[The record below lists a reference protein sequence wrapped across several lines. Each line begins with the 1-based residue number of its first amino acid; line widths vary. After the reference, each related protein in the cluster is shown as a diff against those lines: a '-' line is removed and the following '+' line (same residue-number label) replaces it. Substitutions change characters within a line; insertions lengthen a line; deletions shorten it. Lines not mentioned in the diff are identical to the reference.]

1 MAQDNPPPIPGT
13 TPQAPQPRTKNRE
26 FRTDDAHE
34 LVRLSLQRSYMN
46 TERTLAV
53 WTRTAL
59 SLMIFGIAVD
69 RFGLLMRHPPWHVTD
84 PSQLLPDPLSTLG
97 GIILIALSVAIL
109 LAAGVRF
116 LAYGL
121 KWYRLNPRHVWYH
134 TPWLAFTF
142 AMLMAAF
149 GIVLLV
155 VLIMFKQ

>member
-1 MAQDNPPPIPGT
+1 MAEKDELPHPT
-13 TPQAPQPRTKNRE
+13 T
-26 FRTDDAHE
+26 AHE
-34 LVRLSLQRSYMN
+34 LVELSLQRSYMN

-69 RFGLLMRHPPWHVTD
+69 RFGLLMNHPPWHVAATSD
-84 PSQLLPDPLSTLG
+84 LLPNPLSTLG
-97 GIILIALSVAIL
+97 GVVLVALGVLIL
-109 LAAGVRF
+109 LAAGFRF

-121 KWYRLNPRHVWYH
+121 KWYRENDRKVWYH

-149 GIVLLV
+149 GIALLV
-155 VLIMFKQ
+155 VLCVFRQ

>member
-1 MAQDNPPPIPGT
+1 MAEDSHSLQV
-13 TPQAPQPRTKNRE
+13 QVAR
-26 FRTDDAHE
+26 E
-34 LVRLSLQRSYMN
+34 LVELSLQRSYMN

-84 PSQLLPDPLSTLG
+84 PAELLPDPLSTLG
-97 GIILIALSVAIL
+97 GVVLVAMGVVIL
-109 LAAGVRF
+109 LAAGFRF

-121 KWYRLNPRHVWYH
+121 KWYRINPRKVAFH
-134 TPWLAFTF
+134 TPWLAFSF

-149 GIVLLV
+149 GIALLV
-155 VLIMFKQ
+155 VLCLFKQ